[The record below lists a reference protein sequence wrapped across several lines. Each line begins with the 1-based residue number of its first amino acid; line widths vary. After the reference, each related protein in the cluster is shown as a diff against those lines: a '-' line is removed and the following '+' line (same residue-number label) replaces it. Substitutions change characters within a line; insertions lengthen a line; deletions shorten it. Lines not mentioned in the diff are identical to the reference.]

1 MGPLSPTCLRVG
13 LVQWRMSTTAAV
25 VEYDG
30 GMGGDAK
37 LWVVGYRGALG
48 GAPPRWPAGSARGAE
63 GERCPTRIKSR
74 RRSRCHLAGGKA
86 DHVLVGA
93 RD

>member
-1 MGPLSPTCLRVG
+1 
-13 LVQWRMSTTAAV
+13 

-48 GAPPRWPAGSARGAE
+48 GGGTTSM
-63 GERCPTRIKSR
+63 
-74 RRSRCHLAGGKA
+74 AGGQC
-86 DHVLVGA
+86 
-93 RD
+93 